1 MSRETA
7 EQRQLRSEIA
17 KMKKDLEDISM
28 RDEYTAYVKLE
39 RKIMGAQT
47 RFNQLNTGDLTQKLI
62 IQYGVPY
69 GLQFILTFILVV
81 ISFTY
86 RYKPV
91 LVFDEQKYNLTPF
104 GSIVAFPTGASDAIS
119 VPFWIFMNSY
129 VSRHIASYV

>member
-104 GSIVAFPTGASDAIS
+104 GSIVAFPTGANDAIS